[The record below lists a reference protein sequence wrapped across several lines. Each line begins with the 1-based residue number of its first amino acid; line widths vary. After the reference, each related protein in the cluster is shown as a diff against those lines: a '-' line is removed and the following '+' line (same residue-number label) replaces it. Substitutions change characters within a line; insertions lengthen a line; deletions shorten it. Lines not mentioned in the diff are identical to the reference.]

1 MQSLSFPNGSI
12 KISILLFSMFLLSRN
27 FFPFLIL
34 QQFLTYQYALE
45 SGTPDA
51 PLQIII
57 IIIIII
63 IMELLCLE
71 SGFLSMT
78 YRTVA
83 NLARLGVSIHCKVSV
98 RLQYLVRL
106 PSLYWMTGGQ
116 TIHPSIEGINVL
128 VCFTYLTLKD
138 GFLYFPNPDSDPDKT
153 GPR

>member
-1 MQSLSFPNGSI
+1 
-12 KISILLFSMFLLSRN
+12 MFLLSRN

-45 SGTPDA
+45 SGTPDT

-63 IMELLCLE
+63 IIVIIIIMIIIIMELLCLE
-71 SGFLSMT
+71 PGFLSMT

-83 NLARLGVSIHCKVSV
+83 NLARRGVSIHCKVSV
-98 RLQYLVRL
+98 RLQYLVRF
-106 PSLYWMTGGQ
+106 PSLYWITGGQ

-138 GFLYFPNPDSDPDKT
+138 GFLYSPNPDSDPAKT